1 MRNPSQQNRDFD
13 TQSKSLFILK
23 NKNLLKLIVV
33 DYLLIIDI
41 QIHDIM
47 KKYFM
52 YKFPVF
58 IYQNKKTAL
67 FAVLLFFTL
76 MGLAIP
82 NISNAGP
89 QDCGVLNAVSCNI
102 GYAIKGLISILGYLV
117 LIAQVAVNQTLKW
130 IIGLTI
136 DRISYTSLD
145 PVRNSAVALGWPI
158 VRDFAN
164 ILIVLGFIGIALA
177 TILRFKEYEA
187 KAILAKL
194 IIAALLVNFSL
205 IICGVAIDASHIVM
219 KNFLD
224 VNQTFMG
231 EFQSSADALNRGVN
245 NNGSA
250 ASGGVDVMSFAL
262 TVLSMAVVG
271 TLKIAAYG
279 LFAILF
285 FFRMMALW
293 ILVILSPLAFV
304 CYVFPATK
312 KVWDMWWSNFSQWV
326 FIGIP
331 GAFFLNLSGQ
341 LVVAQLNRPA
351 PLNFTGNGLAGLGNS
366 ITNLLGFLVPG
377 AFLII
382 GFIFSLQISAMGGT
396 MAISTAK
403 KVGGWTGK
411 FAADKTQLTRAKNW
425 AQDKATYWGEKIGVV
440 DQGTLKARQGNRLGE
455 AKKRLDYAKDDHEKL
470 AEIASTPIGAMTSE
484 KVREEKAAAAAM
496 LAKENK
502 FNMIDVSERESIAA
516 HAVAYGASKDAITK
530 NNPEL
535 LTGAKDEKTLFQK
548 ITKKRSVAERAAEQS
563 LVLEERATLEAGGTS
578 PEEAK
583 RLAAYR
589 TFSDLEIKVAQ
600 QKIHENTVRQRA
612 LGYSPTSEKEIHNKA
627 IDDRLESEKGGMKNV
642 IRLQNVGATDKQVEI
657 LLEEEVARKKKEYQQ
672 TYTPS
677 ASATMQAKEHVIKEK
692 IAKTVGKLS
701 PSKAAELPKEAISAQ
716 VLAILSDSQI
726 EQIGKRGGPN
736 LIGEIKKYKFKLGI
750 STQEYQEL
758 IAYYKSL
765 PVGSPERNRI
775 VDIINKINTNSNF
788 K

>member
-1 MRNPSQQNRDFD
+1 
-13 TQSKSLFILK
+13 
-23 NKNLLKLIVV
+23 
-33 DYLLIIDI
+33 
-41 QIHDIM
+41 
-47 KKYFM
+47 M
-52 YKFPVF
+52 YKFPSF
-58 IYQNKKTAL
+58 IYQNKKAPL

-76 MGLAIP
+76 IGLVMP
-82 NISNAGP
+82 NISNAAP
-89 QDCGVLNAVSCNI
+89 EDCGVLNAVSCNI
-102 GYAIKGLISILGYLV
+102 GYAVKGLISLLGYLV
-117 LIAQVAVNQTLKW
+117 LIAQVIVNQTLKW
-130 IIGLTI
+130 IIGFTI

-145 PVRNSAVALGWPI
+145 PVENSAVALGWPI

-164 ILIVLGFIGIALA
+164 ILVVLGFIAIALA

-187 KAILAKL
+187 KALLAKL
-194 IIAALLVNFSL
+194 IIAALLINFSL

-231 EFQSSADALNRGVN
+231 EFQSSADALSRGVN
-245 NNGSA
+245 NNGSVE
-250 ASGGVDVMSFAL
+250 SGGVSVMSFAL
-262 TVLSMAVVG
+262 VVLSMAVVG
-271 TLKIAAYG
+271 ILKTAAYG

-285 FFRMMALW
+285 LFRMMALW

-366 ITNLLGFLVPG
+366 VANLLGFLVPG
-377 AFLII
+377 VFLII

-411 FAADKTQLTRAKNW
+411 FATDKTQLTRLKNSVV
-425 AQDKATYWGEKIGVV
+425 DRATSFGERIGAI
-440 DQGTLKARQGNRLGE
+440 DQGTTKARQGNRLEE
-455 AKKRLDYAKDDHEKL
+455 AKKRLAYAKDDHEKL
-470 AEIASTPIGAMTSE
+470 AEIAATPIGRMTSE

-502 FNMIDVSERESIAA
+502 FNMIDVSERESVAS

-535 LTGAKDEKTLFQK
+535 LTGAKDKNPISQGILRK
-548 ITKKRSVAERAAEQS
+548 VPGLKGVMGKKRSAAEQTAEQS
-563 LVLEERATLEAGGTS
+563 LVLEERATLEAAGTS

-583 RLAAYR
+583 RLAEHR
-589 TFSDLEIKVAQ
+589 TFSDLEVKVAQ

-612 LGYSPTSEKEIHNKA
+612 LGYSPTSEKEVRNKA
-627 IDDRLESEKGGMKNV
+627 IDDRLENEKDGMKNV
-642 IRLQNVGATDKQVEI
+642 VRLQNVGATDKQVEI
-657 LLEEEVARKKKEYQQ
+657 LLEEEIARKKKEYQQ
-672 TYTPS
+672 TYIPS
-677 ASATMQAKEHVIKEK
+677 ASATIQAKEHAIKEK
-692 IAKTVGKLS
+692 VAKTVGKLS

-716 VLAILSDSQI
+716 VLSVLSDSQI

-736 LIGEIKKYKFKLGI
+736 LVSEIKKYVRDT
-750 STQEYQEL
+750 S
-758 IAYYKSL
+758 KSL
-765 PVGSPERNRI
+765 ADQSQEFKDIRALLLTLPAGSPERMRI
-775 VDIINKINTNSNF
+775 GEIMRKIRRPDF